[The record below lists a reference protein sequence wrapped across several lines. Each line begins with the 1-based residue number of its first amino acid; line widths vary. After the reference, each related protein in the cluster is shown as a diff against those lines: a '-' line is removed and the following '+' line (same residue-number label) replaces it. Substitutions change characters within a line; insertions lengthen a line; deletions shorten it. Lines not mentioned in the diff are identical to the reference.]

1 MIQTLT
7 KILLFIFITLSFS
20 ACEEKSSQE
29 NKTQEIVY
37 IATLPM
43 PSGLQEIRDAKLNMV
58 SLWHDAKHDPIPA
71 TQIGYAY
78 ANKLQDYQKALEWFE
93 YSNSMKPT
101 ADNSAYACYV
111 LQEMKQYDKA
121 IKWCNDSII
130 QKSNKEALFMLGT
143 VYYDVEQYDKAI
155 EYYKLSANKGFTDA
169 LTNIGYIYEEKL
181 KDYNQAEQWYLKA
194 VKEKSYKGFHGLSY
208 LYYSKLNDNIKSS
221 AYAIA
226 LIGTKYSQRS
236 VLKILQKER
245 KIPNEIIKKGYELQ
259 LNSDE
264 FPIKYKGDLGL

>member
-1 MIQTLT
+1 MIQILT
-7 KILLFIFITLSFS
+7 KILLFIFIISFS
-20 ACEEKSSQE
+20 ACEDKGSQ
-29 NKTQEIVY
+29 KTQTQEVQY
-37 IATLPM
+37 KFTLPM
-43 PSGLQEIRDAKLNMV
+43 PKVEENHINKYFKL
-58 SLWHDAKHDPIPA
+58 SLWHKAKYDPIPA

-130 QKSNKEALFMLGT
+130 QQSNKEALFMLGT
-143 VYYDVEQYDKAI
+143 VYYDIEQYDKAI

-194 VKEKSYKGFHGLSY
+194 VKGKSYKGFHGLSY
-208 LYYSKLNDNIKSS
+208 LYYSKLNDNVKSS

-226 LIGTKYSQRS
+226 LIGTKYSYRS
-236 VLKILQKER
+236 VLKILQDER

-259 LNSDE
+259 LNSPE
-264 FPIKYKGDLGL
+264 FPIKFDGELDLE